1 MLKNKRMLKLIAV
14 FAMLV
19 MSMYMLTGC
28 EIGKKNSDKE
38 DNSSSYEEPI
48 KNLIEGLSEANS
60 DKLLKAF
67 PGFISDYMKDIFTDE
82 YLESTLKKAEEDFG
96 ANVKMSYKITDKT
109 DLEDEELRKM
119 EEDIQTN
126 FNKEVKITKGYEVE
140 IEVTT
145 KGDETED
152 TEKDAFN
159 VYEIDGKWYI
169 LDL

>member
-28 EIGKKNSDKE
+28 EIGKKNSDK
-38 DNSSSYEEPI
+38 DDSSSYEDPI
-48 KNLIEGLSEANS
+48 KNLVEGLSEANS
-60 DKLLKAF
+60 SKLLKAF
-67 PGFISDYMKDIFTDE
+67 PDFIADYMKDIFTDE
-82 YLESTLKKAEEDFG
+82 YLESTLDKAEEDFG
-96 ANVKMSYKITDKT
+96 TNVKMSYKITDKT

-119 EEDIQTN
+119 EEDVLTN